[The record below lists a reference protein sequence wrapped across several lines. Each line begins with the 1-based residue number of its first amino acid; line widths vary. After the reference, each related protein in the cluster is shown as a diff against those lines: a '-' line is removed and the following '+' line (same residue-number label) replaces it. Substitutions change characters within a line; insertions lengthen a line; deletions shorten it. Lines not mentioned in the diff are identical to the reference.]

1 VDSAGGTAPPRPSL
15 RCMVSPSPDVPAST
29 PAFLR
34 RRADAVRTVVRRAVL
49 RHRRVVSAVLAAAA
63 VLAALRAVAPPP
75 PETVTV
81 LAAARDLPSGT
92 VVGADDLVPVELP
105 PDAVPDGVA
114 SAAEATGR
122 TVAAPVRRGEPITDV
137 RLVGE
142 PLVAGYPG
150 SVAVPV
156 RIPDAGAVD
165 LIRVGDRIDLVATDP
180 TGSSGGSIVADD
192 VPVVALP
199 QGVDESGLGGS
210 GALGGRLVV
219 VAADP
224 GDAQEVATAAV
235 RGYLSV
241 TFSG

>member
-1 VDSAGGTAPPRPSL
+1 
-15 RCMVSPSPDVPAST
+15 MVSPSI
-29 PAFLR
+29 R
-34 RRADAVRTVVRRAVL
+34 ERADAARTVVRRTVL
-49 RHRRVVSAVLAAAA
+49 RHRRVVSALFAAAA
-63 VLAALRAVAPPP
+63 VLAGLRTVAPPP

-92 VVGADDLVPVELP
+92 VVGADDLVPVEFP
-105 PDAVPDGVA
+105 PDAVPDGAA

-142 PLVAGYPG
+142 PLIAGYPG
-150 SVAVPV
+150 TVAVPV

-165 LIRVGDRIDLVATDP
+165 LIRVGDRIDLVATD
-180 TGSSGGSIVADD
+180 SSPDASASAQVVADD

-199 QGVDESGLGGS
+199 RGVSESGLGGS

-219 VAADP
+219 VAAP
-224 GDAQEVATAAV
+224 AEDAENLAGAAV

-241 TFSG
+241 TVSG